1 MRHETIGFAL
11 CGSFCT
17 FERVFAALAELR
29 KSYEAV
35 IPIVSEAVAL
45 TDTRFG
51 TAQAHLDRLR
61 ELCGREVL
69 RTRTEVEPF
78 GPQKTL
84 DALVI
89 APCTG
94 NTLAKLSAGIADST
108 VTLAA
113 KAHLRNQKPVVLAI
127 SSNDALAAG
136 AENLGRLLN
145 RKHCYFVPFRQ
156 DSPEG
161 KPASLV
167 ADLCLLTRTLDAA
180 LEGRQLQPI
189 LLGAML

>member
-17 FERVFAALAELR
+17 FTKAFAAL
-29 KSYEAV
+29 EALLQEYDHV
-35 IPIVSEAVAL
+35 IPIVSEVSGQ
-45 TDTRFG
+45 TDSRFG
-51 TAQAHLDRLR
+51 TAQAHLQRL
-61 ELCGREVL
+61 EALCGHAAL
-69 RTRTEVEPF
+69 RTQAEVEPF
-78 GPQKTL
+78 GPKKTL

-94 NTLAKLSAGIADST
+94 NTMAKLSHGIADST

-113 KAHLRNQKPVVLAI
+113 KAHLRNARPIVLAI

-145 RKHCYFVPFRQ
+145 RKHYYFVPFRQ
-156 DSPEG
+156 DSPHG
-161 KPASLV
+161 KPTSLV
-167 ADLCLLTRTLDAA
+167 ADLRYLNQTLDAA
-180 LEGRQLQPI
+180 LDGTQLQP
-189 LLGAML
+189 LLLAPA